1 MSNAFAVAPCLCLNY
16 DISCTNLIK
25 NVVICFC
32 KQNVDIRNAK
42 WQYIEATAVV
52 VAIIG
57 DENVMIRR
65 DKL

>member
-1 MSNAFAVAPCLCLNY
+1 MSDAFAVAPCLCLNY
-16 DISCTNLIK
+16 DISCTDLIN

-32 KQNVDIRNAK
+32 KQN
-42 WQYIEATAVV
+42 V